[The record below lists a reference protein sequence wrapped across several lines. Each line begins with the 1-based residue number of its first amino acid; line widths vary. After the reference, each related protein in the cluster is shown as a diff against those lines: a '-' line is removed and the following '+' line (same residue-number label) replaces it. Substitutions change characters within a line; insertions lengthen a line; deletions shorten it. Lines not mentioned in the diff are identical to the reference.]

1 MRSRQAKPPTRS
13 KPDRARLRRRTRE
26 LRRRLARLDYL
37 ASGTLTQRMKVCG
50 KPNCRCASDPDA
62 RHGPYYEWGYMHDGK
77 LVHRSVPAER
87 AELMQHAIDNYKRA
101 RELLH
106 EWELQSANEIIAPE
120 PNED

>member
-1 MRSRQAKPPTRS
+1 MRSRQAQPRPKGR
-13 KPDRARLRRRTRE
+13 PDRARLRTRTRE
-26 LRRRLARLDYL
+26 LRRLIGRFDYL

-77 LVHRSVPAER
+77 LVHRVVPPER
-87 AELMQHAIDNYKRA
+87 AELMQHAIDNYKRV

-106 EWELQSANEIIAPE
+106 EWELLSADEIIAPE

>member
-1 MRSRQAKPPTRS
+1 
-13 KPDRARLRRRTRE
+13 
-26 LRRRLARLDYL
+26 
-37 ASGTLTQRMKVCG
+37 MKVCG

>member
-1 MRSRQAKPPTRS
+1 MGSRQAKPRP
-13 KPDRARLRRRTRE
+13 KGNPDRARLRRRTRE
-26 LRRRLARLDYL
+26 IKRQLARLDYI
-37 ASGTLTQRMKVCG
+37 ASGTLTERMKVCG

-77 LVHRSVPAER
+77 LKHRSVPAER

-106 EWELQSANEIIAPE
+106 EWELQSADEIIAPE
-120 PNED
+120 PNDD